1 MIIGVG
7 VYLIL
12 LMSILNF
19 FLGVKANEIRQENHI
34 LKPLDLKKSG
44 LEVTLF
50 DELRK
55 CMEEDEE
62 FRKGI
67 LKLDYDNSIEE
78 FWDSIQTKLNCMD
91 MAGIREKDIYKG
103 LDKHKAKMHK
113 RGNVF
118 KG

>member
-12 LMSILNF
+12 LMLILNF
-19 FLGVKANEIRQENHI
+19 FLGVKSNEIRKENYN

-44 LEVTLF
+44 INATLF

-55 CMEEDEE
+55 CDEE
-62 FRKGI
+62 NAEFTQAI
-67 LKLDYDNSIEE
+67 LKCDYDNAIEE

-91 MAGIREKDIYKG
+91 MSGIRMEDIYAG
-103 LDKHKAKMHK
+103 LEKHKLKMIK
-113 RGNVF
+113 RGNIF